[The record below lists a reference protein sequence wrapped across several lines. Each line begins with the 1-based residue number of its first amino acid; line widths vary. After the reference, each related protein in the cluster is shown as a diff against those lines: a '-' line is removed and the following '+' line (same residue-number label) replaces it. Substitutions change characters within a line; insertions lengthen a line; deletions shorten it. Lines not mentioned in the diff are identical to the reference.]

1 MTPAEILAAN
11 TGPASVAEARLY
23 LNQVINGLE
32 RIQRGC
38 ADAPLVAEHAARNLS
53 LGLQLI
59 EAALRGAATQQENV
73 DGR

>member
-11 TGPASVAEARLY
+11 TGPANVAEARLHF
-23 LNQVINGLE
+23 NQVINGLE
-32 RIQRGC
+32 RIQRGG
-38 ADAPLVAEHAARNLS
+38 ADAPLVAEHAARNLA

-59 EAALRGAATQQENV
+59 EQALRHAANQQEHI